1 MRIIDR
7 NAMVPYSAEQM
18 YALVDDVE
26 SYPEFLPWCE
36 AATLQSRTDAELVAG
51 LKVGFGALNTTF
63 TTRNTLQPPEQMTL
77 ELEDGPFSSLT
88 GCWRFDALGADG
100 CEVTLHIEF
109 AFSSGVK
116 DMMFGGVFETICT
129 ELIDA
134 FVQRAHSLY
143 GAAR

>member
-1 MRIIDR
+1 MVVR
-7 NAMVPYSAEQM
+7 NAMGPYSAEQM

-36 AATLQSRTDAELVAG
+36 SATLQSRTDDELVAG

-63 TTRNTLQPPEQMTL
+63 TTRNGLRPPGEMTLQ
-77 ELEDGPFSSLT
+77 LEDGPFSSLA
-88 GCWRFDALGADG
+88 GQWRFEQLGSDG

-109 AFSSGVK
+109 AFSNSVK
-116 DMMFGGVFETICT
+116 DMMFGNVFETICT

-134 FVQRAHSLY
+134 FVKRAHSLY
-143 GAAR
+143 GATP